1 MQCQE
6 YMAEGIPVNLVEF
19 SDNRPVLDMLLSRPL
34 GLLALLDEESRF
46 PRATDRSFIRKSLVP
61 LIPALSIPINVIN
74 FPSNIPE
81 KCHNNIKSK
90 YYIRPKSD
98 AICFAIHHFAGCVV
112 YQAGNFLEKNRNFLP
127 AEVIQ
132 LIRGSNYEMIRF
144 LFQCPITKTGNLYA
158 ALQDSTTTKHNHLN
172 AIDTKE
178 RYNSH
183 GLASQSR
190 AQQTVATY
198 FRYSL
203 MDLLQKMVAGS
214 PQFVRCIKPN
224 DYQASK
230 KFESAKVL
238 KQLRCAGVLETIR
251 IRQHGFSHRLTF
263 GDFLKRY
270 CFLAFG
276 FNEKVM
282 ASRENCRQLLIR
294 LKMDGWAL
302 GKSKVFLKYYH
313 VEFLAKQY
321 EEHLRKIILV
331 QSCIR
336 RWLAA
341 VHFKRKKFRM
351 AQSAMTLQRYVRGW
365 LTRKRLVQLR
375 NELVERQRHDEQ
387 EKLKK
392 HQQQM
397 NQDRESKTLFH
408 HLYLVM
414 AALLRDFRFFFPFFH
429 PILNTEIHQRVKKAL
444 VKEKQQ
450 KHLFS
455 SQNKSMDVNAEK
467 TSKSS
472 KGMSQR
478 HVIEYISLILFALTY
493 IRSPSIVPRKK
504 KKTMGSMIQV
514 SINGLNVQSSEE
526 GLPLNTK
533 RNSFGSIEGLRTC
546 TNENVRRAYVFV
558 CIKFSPFSPFS
569 LFHLFCELESN

>member
-1 MQCQE
+1 
-6 YMAEGIPVNLVEF
+6 MAEGIPVNLVEF

-46 PRATDRSFIRKSLVP
+46 PRATDRSFIRESLVLLSLSHTFSP
-61 LIPALSIPINVIN
+61 RSNSGHYVWYLI
-74 FPSNIPE
+74 FPSLIFPE

-98 AICFAIHHFAGCVV
+98 AICFAIHHFAGRVV
-112 YQAGNFLEKNRNFLP
+112 YQAENFLEKNRNFLP

-158 ALQDSTTTKHNHLN
+158 ALQDSSTTKHNLN

-224 DYQASK
+224 DCQASK

-336 RWLAA
+336 RWLAG

-375 NELVERQRHDEQ
+375 NELVERQRRDEQ
-387 EKLKK
+387 EKLLKK

-397 NQDRESKTLFH
+397 NQDRESKCNR
-408 HLYLVM
+408 YR
-414 AALLRDFRFFFPFFH
+414 LLISNDYHISFRPQH
-429 PILNTEIHQRVKKAL
+429 
-444 VKEKQQ
+444 
-450 KHLFS
+450 
-455 SQNKSMDVNAEK
+455 
-467 TSKSS
+467 
-472 KGMSQR
+472 
-478 HVIEYISLILFALTY
+478 
-493 IRSPSIVPRKK
+493 
-504 KKTMGSMIQV
+504 
-514 SINGLNVQSSEE
+514 
-526 GLPLNTK
+526 
-533 RNSFGSIEGLRTC
+533 RNSSACQKSFGQRET
-546 TNENVRRAYVFV
+546 AKAFV
-558 CIKFSPFSPFS
+558 WLTK
-569 LFHLFCELESN
+569 